1 MEVFVSFFILF
12 RVMMNGVLWFLR
24 RLMDFIVCGFSLC
37 MIFIIRMVRLYRE
50 DFRDRRLLLIL

>member
-24 RLMDFIVCGFSLC
+24 RLMDFIVCGFRLC

-50 DFRDRRLLLIL
+50 DF